1 MSEITIDL
9 EDLKKYISTLDGIHD
24 EWWMAEYDLYTT
36 GIIRFFETVDEGFAS
51 KIKIA
56 VQEHSVIAD
65 RLEAERQDEV
75 NSYNEKRLIAENKC
89 TMADFGVKYDT
100 RGIPIGEA
108 PTKTEGQG
116 YEY

>member
-1 MSEITIDL
+1 MSKITIDL
-9 EDLKKYISTLDGIHD
+9 EDLKKYISTLDGNHD
-24 EWWMAEYDLYTT
+24 EWWMPEYDLYTT

-51 KIKIA
+51 KIELA

-65 RLEAERQDEV
+65 RLEAERQGKH
-75 NSYNEKRLIAENKC
+75 NR
-89 TMADFGVKYDT
+89 ADVLKELLPEIETLFGAKYDT

>member
-1 MSEITIDL
+1 MSKITIDL
-9 EDLKKYISTLDGIHD
+9 EDLKKYISTLDGNHD
-24 EWWMAEYDLYTT
+24 EWWMTEYDLYTT

-56 VQEHSVIAD
+56 VQDHS
-65 RLEAERQDEV
+65 
-75 NSYNEKRLIAENKC
+75 
-89 TMADFGVKYDT
+89 VKYDT